1 MHFWSLA
8 KNLTFGNI
16 SHIYFS
22 LVLKISVFLAFSLL
36 LAERLFGGEYGSVA
50 ENQLE
55 GELDELEAHR
65 ARILEANFK
74 WRQAQMMLEYA
85 CKQLA
90 VAVQKWQDLPTI
102 PTM

>member
-1 MHFWSLA
+1 MEPVIA
-8 KNLTFGNI
+8 D
-16 SHIYFS
+16 
-22 LVLKISVFLAFSLL
+22 
-36 LAERLFGGEYGSVA
+36 RLFGGEYGSSV

-55 GELDELEAHR
+55 SELDNLEAHR
-65 ARILEANFK
+65 GRILEANFK

>member
-1 MHFWSLA
+1 MVSDLSRYFCVNLDSVHFHVPPE
-8 KNLTFGNI
+8 K
-16 SHIYFS
+16 
-22 LVLKISVFLAFSLL
+22 
-36 LAERLFGGEYGSVA
+36 LFGGEYGSVA

-55 GELDELEAHR
+55 AELDELEAQR
-65 ARILEANFK
+65 GRIMEANFK